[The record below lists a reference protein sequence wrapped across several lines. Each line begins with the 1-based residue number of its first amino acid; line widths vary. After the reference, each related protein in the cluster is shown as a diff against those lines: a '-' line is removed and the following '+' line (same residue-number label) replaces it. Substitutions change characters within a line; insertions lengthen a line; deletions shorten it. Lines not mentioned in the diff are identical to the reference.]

1 MKILGIETSCDET
14 SASVIEENQVL
25 SNVISSQM
33 VHLQFG
39 GVVPELASRA
49 HLRKIIPV
57 VESALEQANCTFAD
71 IDAIAVTHGPGLIG
85 ALMVGVN
92 YVKGLATVFNKPFI
106 GVNHI
111 EGHIYSN
118 FLENDELQLPLL
130 CLTVSGGHSQIVVMK
145 NHLEYH
151 LIGSTRDDAVGE
163 AFDKVAKLLGLP
175 YPGGPQIDKLAKSGN
190 PEAIRFPIGL
200 SKEKTFDFSYSG
212 LKTAVLN
219 HVQSISEAKKDET
232 LADIC
237 ASFQHAAV
245 KQLTDRTIAAARAY
259 SISQIAVAGGV
270 AANSG
275 LREMMKL
282 SAQKYGMQ
290 VYFPAMKYCTD
301 NAAMIARAGLERLR
315 REERSGLM
323 LNAFAALKLGDKKH
337 LG

>member
-14 SASVIEENQVL
+14 SASVIEENLVL

-57 VESALEQANCTFAD
+57 VESALAQANCTFAD

-118 FLENDELQLPLL
+118 FLDNDELQLPLL

-219 HVQSISEAKKDET
+219 HVQSISETKKEET

>member
-14 SASVIEENQVL
+14 SASVIEENLVL

-118 FLENDELQLPLL
+118 FLDNDDLQLPLL

-219 HVQSISEAKKDET
+219 HVQSISETKKDET